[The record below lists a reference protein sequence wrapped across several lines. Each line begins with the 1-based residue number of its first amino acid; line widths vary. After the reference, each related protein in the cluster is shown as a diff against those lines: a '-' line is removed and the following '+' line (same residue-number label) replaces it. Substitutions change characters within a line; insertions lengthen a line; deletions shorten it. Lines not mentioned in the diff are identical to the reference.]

1 MSKNWIKRIFLEEK
15 EGINEECRIV
25 TSLLRR
31 DEPLQVRRIFRR
43 GKEYQTPLEGRD
55 GSCEKFKLLVNK

>member
-1 MSKNWIKRIFLEEK
+1 MILYGTKVSKNWIKRIFLEEK

-31 DEPLQVRRIFRR
+31 GELPQVRRLFSR
-43 GKEYQTPLEGRD
+43 GELR
-55 GSCEKFKLLVNK
+55 